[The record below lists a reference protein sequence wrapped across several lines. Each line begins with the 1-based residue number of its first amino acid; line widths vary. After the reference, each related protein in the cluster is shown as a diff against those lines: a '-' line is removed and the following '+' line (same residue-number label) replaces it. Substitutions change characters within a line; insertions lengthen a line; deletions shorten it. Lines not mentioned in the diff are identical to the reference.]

1 MCLLLFDSTEPSMV
15 QYDVKLNQ
23 NLTSSSHCVGSFL
36 TRSTKIACM
45 LCVRVN

>member
-23 NLTSSSHCVGSFL
+23 NLTSSFHCVGSF
-36 TRSTKIACM
+36 TRSTKIA
-45 LCVRVN
+45 LCYVCVLID